1 MASAVTRTKRPIVE
15 QEPRATI
22 YVRNYAKKAIML
34 ILPTKIGM
42 RELREKIQRK
52 MKVAHEDQALFLH
65 GTLIPNEI
73 E

>member
-1 MASAVTRTKRPIVE
+1 MASAATRTKRPIVE

-42 RELREKIQRK
+42 RELR
-52 MKVAHEDQALFLH
+52 
-65 GTLIPNEI
+65 
-73 E
+73 

>member
-1 MASAVTRTKRPIVE
+1 MASAATRSKRPIVE

-34 ILPTKIGM
+34 ILPTRIGM

-52 MKVAHEDQALFLH
+52 MKVPQEDQALFLH
-65 GTLIPNEI
+65 GTLVPTDI